1 MHIVY
6 RKWYASNIYT
16 YGLTVLTT
24 VRIHPVPEPNPT
36 GHWMAS
42 YKVQTFPFSSRNLV
56 SYLKQKEAAGVIT
69 LSNPQTEQTGVLY
82 AFPPCP
88 FRWGSCFPWY
98 DYFCCWLGV
107 PFDLLVFFKLK
118 QCCGSGSVLDPY
130 SGALWIRSRIPNT
143 DPGPHMYIVIFVNIG

>member
-98 DYFCCWLGV
+98 DYFCCWLGL
-107 PFDLLVFFKLK
+107 PFGLFVFKKLK
-118 QCCGSGSVLDPY
+118 AVLWIRLRIGSVFRSFVDPEPYSEYGSGSTHVY
-130 SGALWIRSRIPNT
+130 CKYRIK
-143 DPGPHMYIVIFVNIG
+143 

>member
-1 MHIVY
+1 MHIVYRY
-6 RKWYASNIYT
+6 RKWYASNIFT

-24 VRIHPVPEPNPT
+24 VRIRPVPEPNPT

-98 DYFCCWLGV
+98 DYFCCWLGL
-107 PFDLLVFFKLK
+107 PFGLIVFFKIKSSVVYPDPYWIRIQEL
-118 QCCGSGSVLDPY
+118 CGSGAVFR
-130 SGALWIRSRIPNT
+130 IRIRVHTCIL
-143 DPGPHMYIVIFVNIG
+143 